1 MKTQL
6 YFRQEDGT
14 IKGVSFEDNNL
25 NLKAVRDQK
34 QITKDIKGLGL
45 KIKPKTP
52 VLCLMEM

>member
-14 IKGVSFEDNNL
+14 IKGVFEDNNL

-45 KIKPKTP
+45 KIKSKTP